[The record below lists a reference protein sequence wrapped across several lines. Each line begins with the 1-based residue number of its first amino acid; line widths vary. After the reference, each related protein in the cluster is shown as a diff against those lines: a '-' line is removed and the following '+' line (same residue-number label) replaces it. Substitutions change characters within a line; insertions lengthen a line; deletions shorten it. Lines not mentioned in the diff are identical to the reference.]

1 MSRDHATAGF
11 FLRPLKIGAA
21 RSPGGRILR
30 LRRRDRPGPRSRGM
44 SVEQEECMHRKRG
57 VALSAAVAMIIG
69 ACTPAASVAPSTTVP
84 SVAPSTAGSSP
95 SGTTAS
101 ESPSAAATAASVK
114 LQLQWAPQAQFAG
127 YFAADKQGYF
137 KAENLTVEFV
147 PGGPDVVPQVEG
159 SKPNGP
165 EFTISWVPKVLEA
178 REAAT
183 PSDLVDIAQIF
194 QRSGTLSVTWKDT
207 ALDDPCKLAGKK
219 VGTWGFGN
227 EFEVTAGL
235 LTCGLTPGLEN
246 GGDATKQYQQVTQAF
261 DMKAFLAR
269 EIDAAEAM
277 IYNEYAQVLEA
288 TDPDSGDLYKPEQLN
303 VINWNDYRVA
313 MLQDAIFVRKSWL
326 GEGTNRDIAVR
337 FVRASLKGWIYCRDH
352 PDDCVGYTTAAGSQ
366 LGAGHQKWMMNEVN
380 ALIWPSPLGVGMI
393 DPVFW
398 QQTVKV
404 AKNGKIIKTDP
415 SIDAYTT
422 DIVKE
427 ALSGITDDTKA
438 ESFTKGTVEVTPGG
452 A

>member
-1 MSRDHATAGF
+1 M
-11 FLRPLKIGAA
+11 
-21 RSPGGRILR
+21 
-30 LRRRDRPGPRSRGM
+30 
-44 SVEQEECMHRKRG
+44 ERKRG
-57 VALSAAVAMIIG
+57 AALGAAFAIVIAACSPAATTSPSSTAPSAA
-69 ACTPAASVAPSTTVP
+69 
-84 SVAPSTAGSSP
+84 P
-95 SGTTAS
+95 SGGA
-101 ESPSAAATAASVK
+101 SPSAEGSSAASPSSAAAAATVK

-127 YFAADKQGYF
+127 YFAAEKQGYF
-137 KAENLTVEFV
+137 KAENLTVQVV

-207 ALDDPCKLAGKK
+207 GLDDPCKLAGKK

-246 GGDATKQYQQVTQAF
+246 GGDPTKQYQQVTQAF
-261 DMKAFLAR
+261 DMKAFLSR

-288 TDPDSGDLYKPEQLN
+288 TDPNTGELYKADQLN

-313 MLQDAIFVRKSWL
+313 MLQDAIFARKSWL
-326 GEGTNRDIAVR
+326 EQGSNRDIAVR

-352 PDDCVGYTTAAGSQ
+352 PDDCVQYTTDAGSQ
-366 LGAGHQKWMMNEVN
+366 LGAGHQKWMMNEIN
-380 ALIWPSPLGVGMI
+380 ALVWPSPVGVGMI
-393 DPVFW
+393 DPIFW
-398 QQTVKV
+398 GQTVKV
-404 AKNGKIIKTDP
+404 AKNAGIIKADP

-422 DIVKE
+422 DIVQE
-427 ALSGITDDTKA
+427 ALAGITDDTKGA
-438 ESFTKGTVEVTPGG
+438 SFQKGTVAVTPNGN
-452 A
+452 